1 MLSASVF
8 NLIIPG
14 VEEGGIWVTQHADLP
29 LEELLITNP
38 WLKILQRWRLLL
50 TMAGLMAVVLLYRAG
65 TRSNAESALNAETPD

>member
-1 MLSASVF
+1 
-8 NLIIPG
+8 
-14 VEEGGIWVTQHADLP
+14 

-65 TRSNAESALNAETPD
+65 IRSNAESVLNEETPD